1 MVNNSDKAALL
12 YNSEGIGSNIT
23 IENVG
28 GVALKSKETEKLLG
42 LNINSDFVWNTHIE
56 KISNELRKRT
66 GLLKRAQSRLPR
78 NKVLMIAESLWN
90 SVVRYGI
97 CIYLT
102 PIYEK
107 EDLKVRKQL
116 ADTKLLQVLQNSML
130 RVVMG
135 LKLEHH
141 TNMEKLREEIKMMS
155 VNQLCI
161 YHTIME
167 AYNVVRKSS
176 SEQVKEKWEHKNG
189 QSYSL
194 RRKDNLELRVPERAR
209 VNCTGFTY
217 HPTEIRN
224 CSEQD
229 TFKSLVKNWIW
240 DHIPSY

>member
-1 MVNNSDKAALL
+1 
-12 YNSEGIGSNIT
+12 
-23 IENVG
+23 
-28 GVALKSKETEKLLG
+28 
-42 LNINSDFVWNTHIE
+42 
-56 KISNELRKRT
+56 
-66 GLLKRAQSRLPR
+66 
-78 NKVLMIAESLWN
+78 MIAESLWN

-116 ADTKLLQVLQNSML
+116 ADTKQLQVLQNSML

-161 YHTIME
+161 YHTIIE
-167 AYNVVRKSS
+167 AYNVVIKSS
-176 SEQVKEKWEHKNG
+176 SEQVRAKWEHING
-189 QSYSL
+189 ETYSL

-209 VNCTGFTY
+209 VNCTGFT
-217 HPTEIRN
+217 
-224 CSEQD
+224 
-229 TFKSLVKNWIW
+229 
-240 DHIPSY
+240 